1 MLLDINPVMFSI
13 GGYSLRY
20 YSFFVLIAAVI
31 AILLIIKEGK
41 RFDLNKDTLFDL
53 AFWTILIGI
62 IGARL
67 YYVIFNF
74 QLYKDNLLSILYIWE
89 GGLAIHGGIF
99 FGGITLFLFCKKHEL
114 DPIRILDISVVPM
127 LLAQAIGRWGNFFNS
142 EAHGIVTSLE
152 KLQSMHL
159 PNFIIEGMHIEGL
172 YYEPTFLY
180 ESLWCILGFIII
192 VILRRLKYIKK
203 GMPTCFYLMWY
214 SVGRFYI
221 ESLRTDS
228 LMFGGF
234 KVAQIVSI
242 ILFLVGFVYILF
254 LFRKGKYEGLY
265 NKENEV

>member
-1 MLLDINPVMFSI
+1 
-13 GGYSLRY
+13 
-20 YSFFVLIAAVI
+20 
-31 AILLIIKEGK
+31 
-41 RFDLNKDTLFDL
+41 
-53 AFWTILIGI
+53 
-62 IGARL
+62 
-67 YYVIFNF
+67 
-74 QLYKDNLLSILYIWE
+74 
-89 GGLAIHGGIF
+89 
-99 FGGITLFLFCKKHEL
+99 
-114 DPIRILDISVVPM
+114 
-127 LLAQAIGRWGNFFNS
+127 
-142 EAHGIVTSLE
+142 
-152 KLQSMHL
+152 
-159 PNFIIEGMHIEGL
+159 MHIEGL